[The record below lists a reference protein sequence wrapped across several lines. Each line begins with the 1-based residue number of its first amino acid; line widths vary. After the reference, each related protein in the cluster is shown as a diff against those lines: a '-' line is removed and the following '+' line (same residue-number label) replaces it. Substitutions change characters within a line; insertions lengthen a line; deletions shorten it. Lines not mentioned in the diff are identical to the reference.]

1 MIEQQ
6 LSGPSTEPR
15 SLVLAALQRVSGTPR
30 VLFYA
35 VPSSGA
41 PRRTGTVHTGGS
53 REWWEFVRQRRLHD
67 TGEFTLVLA
76 LRPLAN
82 EEARLILD
90 WGSRFA
96 NAFLLVEP
104 RDPSFDITTDDG
116 LARFLDRLS
125 IPNGDELSAE
135 RLEDALRHVYGTWV
149 YWPSP
154 ATYTQEPVRVA
165 LDLATPPRTIALALE
180 VEVEAAFP
188 PQVFEPVLEE
198 LVEKEQE
205 LFEAIGPV
213 ARSVVPF
220 FSRLGLPI
228 PYNQRLITRA
238 FRKLVNLGKL
248 WVREPGPDGTF
259 YRGPRNPVPDTMSD
273 DEFEGL
279 VR

>member
-1 MIEQQ
+1 MIEGRVAE
-6 LSGPSTEPR
+6 SPTGPR
-15 SLVLAALQRVSGTPR
+15 ALVLAALHRVAGTPR
-30 VLFYA
+30 TLIYA

-41 PRRTGTVHTGGS
+41 PHRTGTVHTGGS
-53 REWWEFVRQRRLHD
+53 REWWEFVRERRLHD

-76 LRPLAN
+76 LRALSS

-104 RDPSFDITTDDG
+104 RDPSFDITTDEG
-116 LARFLDRLS
+116 LQRFLEGVSLH
-125 IPNGDELSAE
+125 GDEERLAE
-135 RLEDALRHVYGTWV
+135 GLEDALRRIYGRWV

-154 ATYTQEPVRVA
+154 ASYTQEPVRTT
-165 LDLATPPRTIALALE
+165 LDLVSPPRTIALALE

-198 LVEKEQE
+198 LVEREEE
-205 LFEAIGPV
+205 LFQAIGPV
-213 ARSVVPF
+213 ARSVIPF

-238 FRKLVNLGKL
+238 FRKLVNLGRL
-248 WVREPGPDGTF
+248 WVREPGPDGAF

-273 DEFEGL
+273 EEFEGL